1 MVIFNHCAAPVL
13 ALPLQRQCAMIIL
26 FKDNANRAQWQ
37 RACSI
42 ALPRCRLSYSKI
54 MQIERNGNE
63 LARLHCQDA
72 AYLIQR

>member
-13 ALPLQRQCAMIIL
+13 ALPLQRQCAMII
-26 FKDNANRAQWQ
+26 FFA
-37 RACSI
+37 
-42 ALPRCRLSYSKI
+42 KI

-63 LARLHCQDA
+63 LARLHCRDA